1 MIIDCDNCQMQATTA
16 CEECIVPVLL
26 HQMSGPFE
34 LANEEAEALDN
45 LAGAG
50 MVAPL
55 RLVRVDET
63 SLETASGGATPP
75 NESSVVAG

>member
-1 MIIDCDNCQMQATTA
+1 MIIDCDKCQMQATTA
-16 CEECIVPVLL
+16 CDECIVPVLL

-34 LANEEAEALDN
+34 LAVEETEALDN

-55 RLVRVDET
+55 RLV
-63 SLETASGGATPP
+63 GADDVPGDGSVSD
-75 NESSVVAG
+75 ESSIAAG

>member
-1 MIIDCDNCQMQATTA
+1 MIIDCDKCHMQSTTA
-16 CEECIVPVLL
+16 CDECIVPVLL

-34 LANEEAEALDN
+34 LAVEEAEALDN

-55 RLVRVDET
+55 RLVSVDE
-63 SLETASGGATPP
+63 ASVDGALPG
-75 NESSVVAG
+75 ESSIAAG

>member
-1 MIIDCDNCQMQATTA
+1 MIIDCDNCKMQATTA

-34 LANEEAEALDN
+34 MAADEAAALEN

-55 RLVRVDET
+55 RLVRADDE
-63 SLETASGGATPP
+63 SLSD
-75 NESSVVAG
+75 ESAVAG

>member
-1 MIIDCDNCQMQATTA
+1 MIIDCDKCEMQATTA

-34 LANEEAEALDN
+34 LAADEAEALDH

-55 RLVRVDET
+55 RLVRADDT
-63 SLETASGGATPP
+63 SG
-75 NESSVVAG
+75 ESSIAAG